1 MYESSHLPEPST
13 EQIQQSQELVA
24 RLRQRIQQQGP
35 LRFDEYMQE
44 VLYAPSLGYYRSG
57 IEKFGPQGDFV
68 TAPMISRL
76 FSASLSQQLIEILST
91 LEQKNII
98 EFGAGNGLMASQIL
112 QTLEKQQAL
121 PDHYYIIELSA
132 ELAARQKKTI
142 VEISPHLIEKVTWLS
157 SLENNLMEGVIIANE
172 VLDAMP
178 VHQFIIQE
186 DEVKEL
192 YVDWQQDH
200 FIYQINPASPQVKN
214 YLSQLDIDFPPHYQ
228 SEVNLW
234 APAWIKSLEHLLIK
248 GAILL
253 IDYGF
258 PRKELYHPDRSQGT
272 LMCHYQHHAHDDPL
286 ILPGL
291 QDITSHVDFTQIA
304 ETASQLGLEV
314 AGFIT
319 QANFLLN
326 CGISEIAS
334 AELQGSAA
342 WEISQQLK
350 KLLFPSEM
358 GEIFKVIAL
367 TKGLKMSLLGFK
379 QLDRRDYL

>member
-1 MYESSHLPEPST
+1 MYEFSHLPKPSA
-13 EQIQQSQELVA
+13 EHIQHSQLLVAQLRQQIQKK
-24 RLRQRIQQQGP
+24 GP

-44 VLYAPSLGYYRSG
+44 ALYAPHLGYYRSSL
-57 IEKFGPQGDFV
+57 EKLGAQGDFV
-68 TAPMISRL
+68 TAPLISPL
-76 FSASLSQQLIEILST
+76 FSASLSQQLIEL
-91 LEQKNII
+91 LAPLKQKNII
-98 EFGAGNGLMASQIL
+98 EFGAGNGLMATQIL
-112 QTLEKQQAL
+112 QTLEKQQHL

-132 ELAARQKKTI
+132 ELAERQKKTI
-142 VEISPHLIEKVTWLS
+142 SDVLPHLMVKVSWLN
-157 SLENNLMEGVIIANE
+157 SLEKTAMEGVIIANE

-178 VHQFIIQE
+178 VHRFLIQE
-186 DEVKEL
+186 NDIAEF

-200 FIYQINPASPQVKN
+200 FVFQLQPASLEVRN
-214 YLSQLDIDFPPHYQ
+214 YLTHIAMPFPLHYQ

-234 APAWIKSLEHLLIK
+234 LPSWIKSLDHLLTK

-258 PRKELYHPDRSQGT
+258 SRKEFYHPDRDQGT

-291 QDITSHVDFTQIA
+291 QDITAHVDFTQIA
-304 ETASQLGLEV
+304 ETATKLGLHV
-314 AGFIT
+314 AGFTT

-326 CGISEIAS
+326 CGISEIAA
-334 AELQGSAA
+334 AELQGSST
-342 WEISQQLK
+342 WEYSQQLK
-350 KLLFPSEM
+350 KLLFPTEM

-367 TKGLKMSLLGFK
+367 TKGLEMSLLGFR